1 MDSTKT
7 NQTRKLVAVTMYCN
21 GRKVQAF
28 IKGDVTEN
36 GKTVISANAQ
46 RRFERALGA
55 QRGDTISVG

>member
-1 MDSTKT
+1 MDLTKT

-28 IKGDVTEN
+28 IKGDVMEN

-55 QRGDTISVG
+55 QRGDTISNG

>member
-1 MDSTKT
+1 MDNAKT
-7 NQTRKLVAVTMYCN
+7 EQTRKLVAVTMYCN
-21 GRKVQAF
+21 GRRIQAF

-55 QRGDTISVG
+55 QRGDTVSIG

>member
-1 MDSTKT
+1 
-7 NQTRKLVAVTMYCN
+7 MYCN